1 MDIVVKA
8 KCEVPARV
16 RQEARRR
23 VEHAGRFMPNL
34 STVEVLF
41 GCEPNPR
48 IADPAC
54 VELSARAEGG
64 WIRVQGRAGDH
75 RRALDIAVTRL
86 ERQLARS
93 TARAMARTRRSRARV
108 ALAPAIL
115 PAPPAGRG
123 PAEPPEPRQATRF
136 VHHSRVQATPM
147 LPDEAAA
154 RLELLGHDVVVF
166 TNRETGA
173 YSVVYRRPEGGLVLL
188 EPDQEGRNG
197 AG

>member
-8 KCEVPARV
+8 KCEVAARV
-16 RQEARRR
+16 REEARRR
-23 VEHAGRFMPNL
+23 IEHAGRFMPNL

-54 VELSARAEGG
+54 VELSARTEGG

-93 TARAMARTRRSRARV
+93 SARAMARTRRSRARV
-108 ALAPAIL
+108 ALAPSIL
-115 PAPPAGRG
+115 PAPSAGRG
-123 PAEPPEPRQATRF
+123 PAEPPEPRPATRF
-136 VHHSRVQATPM
+136 VHQSRVQAAAM

-173 YSVVYRRPEGGLVLL
+173 YGVVYRRPEGGLVLL
-188 EPDQEGRNG
+188 EPEQEGRNG